1 MQDKMARDII
11 QGLAIL
17 IVDHNQQ
24 ARRLTRTMLTT
35 LGAKSV
41 YEAGDGLDAL
51 GLLRHNPIDVMV
63 LDRDVPL
70 LSAAELLSYVRSPDL
85 FPKPNLPVIMLVA
98 DARRQDAIE
107 ALRAGAH
114 ELLLKPTS
122 PKALQD
128 RLLSVML
135 NPRKLVRIGNAYVP
149 EPRRQPEQPL
159 VNGGRGINAPAAP
172 ISATASA

>member
-1 MQDKMARDII
+1 MHNKAAREMI

-24 ARRLTRTMLTT
+24 SRRLTKTMLMN

-41 YEAGDGLDAL
+41 YEAGDGLAAL
-51 GLLRHNPIDVMV
+51 EMLRHNPIDVMV
-63 LDRDVPL
+63 LDRDVTL
-70 LSAAELLSYVRSPDL
+70 LTAPELLSFIRTPDL
-85 FPKPNLPVIMLVA
+85 FPKPDLPVIMLVA
-98 DARRQDAIE
+98 GARRQDAID

-135 NPRKLVRIGNAYVP
+135 NPRKLVRIGKYYVP
-149 EPRRQPEQPL
+149 QPRQVRSQ
-159 VNGGRGINAPAAP
+159 NRIAAH
-172 ISATASA
+172 

>member
-1 MQDKMARDII
+1 MHNKAAREMI

-24 ARRLTRTMLTT
+24 SRRLTKTMLMN

-41 YEAGDGLDAL
+41 YEAADGLAAL
-51 GLLRHNPIDVMV
+51 EMLRHNPIDVMV
-63 LDRDVPL
+63 LDRDVTILTAP
-70 LSAAELLSYVRSPDL
+70 ELLSFIRTPDL
-85 FPKPNLPVIMLVA
+85 FPKPDLPVIMLVA
-98 DARRQDAIE
+98 GARRQDAIE
-107 ALRAGAH
+107 ALRLGAH

-135 NPRKLVRIGNAYVP
+135 NPRKMVRIGNSYVP
-149 EPRRQPEQPL
+149 EPRRQAEP
-159 VNGGRGINAPAAP
+159 NRAMGA
-172 ISATASA
+172 

>member
-1 MQDKMARDII
+1 MQTQDKIARDMI

-24 ARRLTRTMLTT
+24 SRRLTKTMLTT

-41 YEAGDGLDAL
+41 YEATDGLAAL
-51 GLLRHNPIDVMV
+51 DLLRNNNIDVMV
-63 LDRDVPL
+63 LDRDVPV
-70 LSAAELLSYVRSPDL
+70 LSAPELLSFVRSPDL
-85 FPKPNLPVIMLVA
+85 FPKADLPVIMLVA
-98 DARRQDAIE
+98 SARRRDASE
-107 ALRAGAH
+107 AMRTGAH

-149 EPRRQPEQPL
+149 EPRRQAEQPMG
-159 VNGGRGINAPAAP
+159 NAGRAGNVPARP
-172 ISATASA
+172 IGALA

>member
-1 MQDKMARDII
+1 MHNKAAREMI

-24 ARRLTRTMLTT
+24 SRRLTKTMLTN

-41 YEAGDGLDAL
+41 YEAGDGLAAL
-51 GLLRHNPIDVMV
+51 EMLRHNPIDVMV
-63 LDRDVPL
+63 LDRDVTILTAP
-70 LSAAELLSYVRSPDL
+70 ELLQFIRTPDL
-85 FPKPNLPVIMLVA
+85 FPKPDLPIILLVA
-98 DARRQDAIE
+98 GARRKDAIE
-107 ALRAGAH
+107 ALRLGAH

-135 NPRKLVRIGNAYVP
+135 NPRKMVRIGKYYVP
-149 EPRRQPEQPL
+149 QPRHVR
-159 VNGGRGINAPAAP
+159 
-172 ISATASA
+172 SAKRVVAH

>member
-1 MQDKMARDII
+1 MHNKAARDMI

-24 ARRLTRTMLTT
+24 SRRLTKTMLMN

-41 YEAGDGLDAL
+41 YEAADGLAAL
-51 GLLRHNPIDVMV
+51 EMLRHNPIDVMV
-63 LDRDVPL
+63 LDRDVTILTAP
-70 LSAAELLSYVRSPDL
+70 ELLSFIRTPDL
-85 FPKPNLPVIMLVA
+85 FPKPDLPVIMLVA
-98 DARRQDAIE
+98 GARRQDAIE
-107 ALRAGAH
+107 ALRLGAH

-135 NPRKLVRIGNAYVP
+135 NPRKMVRIGNSYVP
-149 EPRRQPEQPL
+149 EPRRQAEP
-159 VNGGRGINAPAAP
+159 NRAMGA
-172 ISATASA
+172 